1 MPTVFEAE
9 TRGGKVVGQQFGG
22 GRGEDSRALQFLE
35 PVGHGAHGGGRET
48 ERWKWL
54 CYFHPKE
61 EETGVDR
68 VGSWAGRA
76 RPEA

>member
-22 GRGEDSRALQFLE
+22 GRGEDSRALQFLD
-35 PVGHGAHGGGRET
+35 PVGRGAHGGGRET
-48 ERWKWL
+48 ERWKRL
-54 CYFHPKE
+54 RYFRPKE

-68 VGSWAGRA
+68 VGSWARRA